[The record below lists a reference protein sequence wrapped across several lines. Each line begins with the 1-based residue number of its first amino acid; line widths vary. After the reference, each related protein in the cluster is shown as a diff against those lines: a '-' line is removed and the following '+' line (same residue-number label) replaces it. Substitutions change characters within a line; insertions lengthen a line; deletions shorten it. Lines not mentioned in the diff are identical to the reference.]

1 MRTPRTVL
9 SVAAAACLSLGLA
22 LGGAVQSASR
32 DWTGRLERLN
42 PNMPS
47 AYFEL
52 AEDIADVA
60 VTKEEKDLAR
70 TLFALS
76 GALDRE
82 RYGRSA
88 ALALAQLAEDLQRR
102 RALTALASLLGDRKG
117 ATGDWSGGDG
127 RSVTGEATISLT
139 AAIAVS
145 EAFSHY
151 RRGQGQRATS
161 ALRNPE
167 VEAILVRLGTG
178 SPGGVD
184 RFRED
189 LRVYKG
195 GLRPQVAGDA
205 LGAMLAIEE
214 AALAAAASAAEPR
227 SWSSTLI
234 ETNGR
239 PLIEIDAARV
249 DEAFGVNSSRPYYRK
264 GRWVASGE

>member
-1 MRTPRTVL
+1 MV
-9 SVAAAACLSLGLA
+9 GLA

-42 PNMPS
+42 PSLPA

-82 RYGRSA
+82 GFGRSA
-88 ALALAQLAEDLQRR
+88 ALALAQLADDLQRR

-117 ATGDWSGGDG
+117 AAGEWSGGDG
-127 RSVTGEATISLT
+127 RSVTGEATIGLT
-139 AAIAVS
+139 TAIAVS

-151 RRGQGQRATS
+151 RRGQGQRAAT

-178 SPGGVD
+178 SPGGVE

-195 GLRPQVAGDA
+195 GLRPQVAADA

-214 AALAAAASAAEPR
+214 AALAAAAPGAEPR
-227 SWSSTLI
+227 TWSSTLI

-249 DEAFGVNSSRPYYRK
+249 DEAFGVDSTKPYYRK